1 MPRDKSILALAS
13 NIVFLVLHEIVNN
26 VSVVSIL
33 PQPGTI
39 TLFSPLLHHKV
50 GKITELKGGRAGSS
64 GDGISV
70 LDLAKNTAISC
81 RLTCFSPW
89 HK

>member
-1 MPRDKSILALAS
+1 MPRDKSVLALAS

-50 GKITELKGGRAGSS
+50 GKITELAGVGQGAVGWNFSS
-64 GDGISV
+64 
-70 LDLAKNTAISC
+70 
-81 RLTCFSPW
+81 
-89 HK
+89 